1 MTQSQTSL
9 QLYAGLKHFR
19 RQLFNVGLFS
29 AVINILM
36 LVPAIYMLQ
45 VYDRVLASGNE
56 FTLLMLTCCALGL
69 LLLMGVL
76 EYIRA
81 VVAVQI
87 SLKFQQNLKQAVYRA
102 AFHRNLQSNQ
112 GSTTQAL
119 QDLEQVRG
127 FLSSSAIFA
136 IFDAPWFPIYLAV
149 MFFFSLWFGLL
160 ALLGAALLLLLAVA
174 NQYWTRRLLKEA
186 SLLQLSSQ
194 AMASSQL
201 KNAEAIQ
208 AMGMLDK
215 LFGAWERLATAAA
228 NKQSIASD
236 RLACLSAASKV
247 LRLALQALILGLGAY
262 LVLENSISAGMM
274 IAGSI
279 LIARVLAPVDQIL
292 VAWKQWS
299 SAQLAYDR
307 LQTLL
312 TLYPEKQ
319 QGLSLPAPT
328 GQISLE
334 GVSAVPPQ
342 GSLPT
347 LVKVN
352 LQIAAGSV
360 VGIIGPSGSG
370 KSTLAR
376 LLTGVWAPK
385 IGSVRLDGADLQGW
399 ASEDIGQYFGYLP
412 QDVELFAGSIADNI
426 ARFDHKDA
434 DKIIQAAQ
442 LADVHGLILTL
453 PNGYDTPLGE
463 LGLGLSGG
471 QKQRIALARA
481 LYGLPKIVVLDEPNS
496 SLDDAGEKALL
507 QAILKLKAKGS
518 TVFLISHRPQ
528 ILAITDRLLLL
539 NQGIIQKDGPSQEI
553 LKGFQT
559 AAQSKAAPKI
569 IPQAATAVSQKTTAA
584 YAINFPSK
592 STPSEQS

>member
-559 AAQSKAAPKI
+559 AAQSKGAPKS